1 VIFST
6 QINKFEI
13 EDVTRPEIR
22 RIEKTIARDV
32 VSYYKTFG
40 QPEITYSNESENALL
55 MIVAL
60 KQSFQLE
67 PVVVSSTVQSTIV
80 IIQLIAFGVTFGRSP
95 NSPISNS
102 WKI

>member
-13 EDVTRPEIR
+13 EDVTRPEIQR
-22 RIEKTIARDV
+22 NEKMIARDV

-40 QPEITYSNESENALL
+40 QPEITYSNGSENALL
-55 MIVAL
+55 MIVVL

-67 PVVVSSTVQSTIV
+67 PIVVSSTVQ
-80 IIQLIAFGVTFGRSP
+80 
-95 NSPISNS
+95 
-102 WKI
+102 